1 MAGRVG
7 ERWAVVGSN
16 MSTLEEKRSLDDT
29 GGQRLAMEAAS
40 EHMDSS
46 WLRSSGCRGSIS
58 ELCGRGGDGSLVGV
72 RRWVVAGWRWAVGR
86 WWDGVE
92 IAEGSGE
99 EDEVEKGRFGVE
111 SDTFWG

>member
-29 GGQRLAMEAAS
+29 GGSVWQWKPPLS
-40 EHMDSS
+40 IDSS

-58 ELCGRGGDGSLVGV
+58 ELCGRGGDGVGGV
-72 RRWVVAGWRWAVGR
+72 RGGWWPVGGGRWVGGGMEW
-86 WWDGVE
+86 
-92 IAEGSGE
+92 
-99 EDEVEKGRFGVE
+99 K
-111 SDTFWG
+111 